1 MKNDCFVVLLRKL
14 CIAMS
19 ALTGIGLQNS
29 GEDDSHLHHFF
40 FIQPPVTIQT
50 VEQ

>member
-19 ALTGIGLQNS
+19 ALTGIGLQ
-29 GEDDSHLHHFF
+29 EDDSHLHHFF